1 MYVELAQEE
10 INNLES
16 ASVDERII
24 LNCTLKIE
32 CECGLGLLNLVQFR
46 EK

>member
-1 MYVELAQEE
+1 MYVELAQKE

-16 ASVDERII
+16 ANVDERII
-24 LNCTLKIE
+24 LNCILKTE
-32 CECGLGLLNLVQFR
+32 CVCGLGLLNLVQFR